1 MSASRS
7 CVGSIGVL
15 EWLFFLGDIMGGGG
29 AIFTGA
35 VTYMERFKGRDGEIT
50 SEIVILIL
58 S

>member
-1 MSASRS
+1 MFLS
-7 CVGSIGVL
+7 GY
-15 EWLFFLGDIMGGGG
+15 FFLEILWGGG
-29 AIFTGA
+29 AFFTGA